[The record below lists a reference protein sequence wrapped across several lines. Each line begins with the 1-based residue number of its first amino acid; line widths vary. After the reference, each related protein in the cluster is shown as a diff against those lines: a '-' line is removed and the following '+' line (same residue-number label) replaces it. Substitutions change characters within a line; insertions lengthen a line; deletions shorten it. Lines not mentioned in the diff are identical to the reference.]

1 MTLQPIT
8 GILILAVFL
17 STLGVM
23 IGWHRLGRGAWRHYV
38 AGRALM
44 GLLATQSAITALA
57 AVSSFF
63 PSFPGRAHVY
73 LVLYVL
79 LIGSVWAIG
88 WTIFREQRR
97 HRK

>member
-1 MTLQPIT
+1 MIQPLT
-8 GILILAVFL
+8 GILILLVLA

-23 IGWHRLGRGAWRHYV
+23 ITWHLMTKGVWRLWP

-57 AVSSFF
+57 AASSFY
-63 PSFPGRAHVY
+63 PEFPGRAYVY
-73 LVLYVL
+73 IALYL
-79 LIGSVWAIG
+79 LLTISVWAIG

-97 HRK
+97 ERQ

>member
-1 MTLQPIT
+1 MTVQPLT
-8 GILILAVFL
+8 GILIMIVFA

-23 IGWHRLGRGAWRHYV
+23 IIWHALTRGVWRRHA

-57 AVSSFF
+57 AASSFF
-63 PSFPGRAHVY
+63 PEFPGRAHVY
-73 LVLYVL
+73 IMLYVL
-79 LIGSVWAIG
+79 LVASVWAIG

-97 HRK
+97 NN